1 MLSRFNVIF
10 DAALLRGN
18 SSQQPWQ
25 NNFPDA
31 TVKVSLGYSLTFLG
45 LYIVFGLLCVFV
57 LFTLF
62 FPTGGGFLTI
72 FLLRDK
78 SDGVGA
84 FSTLSIETPLDIGKD
99 ESLTL
104 SRQVLLL
111 VELDEEL
118 PTISDSC
125 DDPQSSL

>member
-1 MLSRFNVIF
+1 MLLF
-10 DAALLRGN
+10 LRGN
-18 SSQQPWQ
+18 SSRHPWQ
-25 NNFPDA
+25 NNFPDD
-31 TVKVSLGYSLTFLG
+31 TVKGSLGYLLTRFWG
-45 LYIVFGLLCVFV
+45 FIVFGLLCVFV

-84 FSTLSIETPLDIGKD
+84 FSTLSNEAPLDVGKD
-99 ESLTL
+99 ELLTL
-104 SRQVLLL
+104 SRQALQF
-111 VELDEEL
+111 DEEL
-118 PTISDSC
+118 PTISNSC

>member
-1 MLSRFNVIF
+1 MLLF
-10 DAALLRGN
+10 LRGN
-18 SSQQPWQ
+18 SSRHPWQ

-31 TVKVSLGYSLTFLG
+31 TVKGSLGYSLTLFWG
-45 LYIVFGLLCVFV
+45 FIVFGLLCVFV

-62 FPTGGGFLTI
+62 FPTGSGFLAI

-84 FSTLSIETPLDIGKD
+84 FSTLSNETPQDVDKD
-99 ESLTL
+99 ELLTL
-104 SRQVLLL
+104 SRQALLL

-118 PTISDSC
+118 ATISDSC
-125 DDPQSSL
+125 DDRATSSL